1 MIFGRGGS
9 HIIHIILKIMKG
21 YKKIGNKCYEILRG
35 CSLPITNLK
44 QYLDYN
50 SKKNLTFILKD
61 DGRFKK
67 YYDQHGIC
75 VWKIKESA

>member
-1 MIFGRGGS
+1 
-9 HIIHIILKIMKG
+9 MKG

-61 DGRFKK
+61 DGRFIKHLDRHNN
-67 YYDQHGIC
+67 Y
-75 VWKIKESA
+75 VWKIKENA